1 MIKEFLLS
9 TAVLFAASVIGTAAR
24 GGDIGMLFF
33 PSDMLL
39 LSLIL
44 VMLGILVFA
53 SGHGRAFVR
62 AFSTGKAFEV
72 LGPGQLRKIDKA
84 LAFACKAAAYE
95 ALFLICIATVYYYVN
110 WMNARTLGY
119 QLSLIILSARFICSI
134 EAVLF
139 CMRGKLRRQTILFME
154 EKDVPAGS
162 GEEASGQE
170 GAGRAAAFLPKLLL
184 SVAAVGGAAALTVL
198 LFTRDESGFAFGRI
212 RTWVDLT
219 SLLLIL
225 LPALAFLACG
235 GLCGDFIAGIRGALS
250 GRRTGIPERHRLA
263 GAISTARHLTL
274 LAGLITTLL
283 GYYAVLAHIEDTE
296 SLGPAM
302 VHATIPCFYAVILSL
317 LLLHAEARLDCLSE

>member
-9 TAVLFAASVIGTAAR
+9 AAILFAASVIGTAAR
-24 GGDIGMLFF
+24 GGDVGMLFF

-39 LSLIL
+39 LLLIL

-62 AFSTGKAFEV
+62 AFCTGKAFEV
-72 LGPGQLRKIDKA
+72 LGPSQLRKIDKA
-84 LAFACKAAAYE
+84 LAYACKAAAYE
-95 ALFLICIATVYYYVN
+95 ALFLVCIATVYYYVN
-110 WMNARTLGY
+110 WMNVQTLGY
-119 QLSLIILSARFICSI
+119 QLSLMILSARFICSI

-139 CMRGKLRRQTILFME
+139 CMRGKLRRQIILFMD
-154 EKDVPAGS
+154 EKEAADGSRGEAAGS
-162 GEEASGQE
+162 GQT
-170 GAGRAAAFLPKLLL
+170 AALLPKLLL
-184 SVAAVGGAAALTVL
+184 SVAAIVGLSVLTVL

-212 RTWVDLT
+212 RTWVDIT

-225 LPALAFLACG
+225 LPSLCILMCS

-250 GRRTGIPERHRLA
+250 GRRISIPEGHRLV
-263 GAISTARHLTL
+263 GAISTARQLTL
-274 LAGLITTLL
+274 LAGFIMTLL
-283 GYYAVLAHIEDTE
+283 GYYAVLAHIEETE

-302 VHATIPCFYAVILSL
+302 VRATIPCFYAVILSL